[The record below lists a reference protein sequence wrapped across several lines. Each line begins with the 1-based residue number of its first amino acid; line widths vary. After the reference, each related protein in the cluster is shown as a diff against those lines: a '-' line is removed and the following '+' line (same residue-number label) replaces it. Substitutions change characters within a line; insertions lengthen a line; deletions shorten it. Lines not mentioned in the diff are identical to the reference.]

1 LLGVLVTGG
10 AGYYVVRLNNGL
22 VSRALRLALWCVI
35 GGLALYVAYALQL
48 PGAAWL
54 RERGGVWAAS
64 FTALLGGLVPLVIA
78 GIAGLRRRPA

>member
-1 LLGVLVTGG
+1 
-10 AGYYVVRLNNGL
+10 VRLNNGL

-54 RERGGVWAAS
+54 RERGGAWAAS